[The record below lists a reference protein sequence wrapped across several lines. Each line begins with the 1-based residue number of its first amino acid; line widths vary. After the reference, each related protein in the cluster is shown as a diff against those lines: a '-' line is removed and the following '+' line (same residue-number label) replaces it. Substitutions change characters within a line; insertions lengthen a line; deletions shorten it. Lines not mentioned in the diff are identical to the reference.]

1 MFRISTLLASCFIL
15 AVCSMAHAAPVTY
28 FGEDFGLGE
37 GTPLASFPNS
47 ATAENGFKS
56 NLVGVST
63 EDFESLVGN
72 TADFGGGLTATLSG
86 GERSFVSSGTTNGVG
101 RYAVSGEYFWE
112 NGVDFALTFSDPIS
126 AFGFYG
132 IDIGDYNG
140 QVLLELTDVNDVVT
154 FLNIGNSVNISGGSV
169 LYFGFYDLENEY
181 TSILFGNTAS
191 GTDFF
196 GFDDFTIGTL
206 ENIDP
211 NPVVPEPGTIML
223 LGAGLLGLAYT
234 SRRKKN

>member
-1 MFRISTLLASCFIL
+1 MLRISTLLASCFIL
-15 AVCSMAHAAPVTY
+15 VICSMAYAAPITY
-28 FGEDFGLGE
+28 FGEDLGLGE

-47 ATAENGFKS
+47 ALAENNFKA

-63 EDFESLVGN
+63 EDFEDLAGN
-72 TADFGGGLTATLSG
+72 IADFGGGLTATLTG
-86 GERSFVSSGTTNGVG
+86 GELQNVTPGFTNGVG
-101 RYAVSGEYFWE
+101 RYAVSGENFWE
-112 NGVDFALTFSDPIS
+112 NSVNFALNFSAPIS

-132 IDIGDYNG
+132 IDIGDFSG

-154 FLNIGNSVNISGGSV
+154 VLNIGNSVNIAGGSV
-169 LYFGFYDLENEY
+169 LYFGFYDLTNQY
-181 TSILFGNTAS
+181 KSILFDNTAS
-191 GTDFF
+191 GTDYV

-211 NPVVPEPGTIML
+211 NPVVPEPGTILL